1 MIGIIR
7 MLIADNLR
15 KSYGKIEY
23 LKGVSLNVQEGSC
36 LAIVGENGAGKT
48 TLLKILATAS
58 KPDSGSLVING
69 ADAIAHPKSARKILG
84 FVPQGIALM
93 SELSVRDNLY
103 YWMKKNESQTYDR
116 VIDLIDLKD
125 AEKKRVNKLSG
136 GMARRLN
143 IGASLVL
150 NPKLLIMDEPLA
162 GVDVANRRK
171 LAQSFLRMKQ
181 AGITLI
187 FTSHYLE
194 ELHIL
199 ADSLLALKDGKCTYY
214 GGLDFERDPNTGS
227 LSSAISYY
235 TS

>member
-1 MIGIIR
+1 
-7 MLIADNLR
+7 MLVAQGLR

-23 LKGVSLNVQEGSC
+23 LKGVSLDVPQGSC

-58 KPDSGSLVING
+58 KPDSGSLFVG
-69 ADAIAHPKSARKILG
+69 GVDAIAHPKSARKILG
-84 FVPQGIALM
+84 YVPQGIALM
-93 SELSVRDNLY
+93 QELTVKDNLY
-103 YWMKKNESQTYDR
+103 YWMKTKDKKVYER
-116 VIDLIDLKD
+116 VLDLIDLKG
-125 AEKKRVNKLSG
+125 AEKKKVKKLSG
-136 GMARRLN
+136 GMKRRLN

-150 NPKLLIMDEPLA
+150 SPRLLIMDEPLA

-171 LAQSFLRMKQ
+171 LAQSFSRMKQ
-181 AGITLI
+181 EGITLI

-194 ELHIL
+194 ELHVL
-199 ADSLLALKDGKCTYY
+199 ADCLLALRDGQCSYY
-214 GGLDFERDPNTGS
+214 GDLNFAEDAHAGS

>member
-1 MIGIIR
+1 
-7 MLIADNLR
+7 MLVADKLR

-23 LKGVSLNVQEGSC
+23 LKGVSLNVAQGSC

-48 TLLKILATAS
+48 TLLNILATAS
-58 KPDSGSLVING
+58 KPSSGSLTIDGV
-69 ADAIAHPKSARKILG
+69 DAIAHPKSARKILG

-93 SELSVRDNLY
+93 SELSVADNLY
-103 YWMKKNESQTYDR
+103 YWMSTKDKQTYDR
-116 VIDLIDLKD
+116 VIDLIDLKCV
-125 AEKKRVNKLSG
+125 EKKKVKKLSG
-136 GMARRLN
+136 GMKRRLN

-150 NPKLLIMDEPLA
+150 HPKLLIMDEPLA
-162 GVDVANRRK
+162 GVDISNRRK

-181 AGITLI
+181 EGITLI

-194 ELHIL
+194 ELHVL
-199 ADSLLALKDGKCTYY
+199 ADNLLALREGACTYY
-214 GGLDFERDPNTGS
+214 GGLDFDGDQNAGS

>member
-1 MIGIIR
+1 
-7 MLIADNLR
+7 MLAAENLR

-23 LKGVSLNVQEGSC
+23 LKGVSLNVPQGSC

-58 KPDSGSLVING
+58 KPSSGSLTIGGV
-69 ADAIAHPKSARKILG
+69 DAIAHPKSARKILG
-84 FVPQGIALM
+84 YVPQGIALM

-103 YWMKKNESQTYDR
+103 YWMKTKDKQTYER

-125 AEKKRVNKLSG
+125 AEKKKVKKLSG
-136 GMARRLN
+136 GMKRRFN

-150 NPKLLIMDEPLA
+150 SPKLLIMDEPLA
-162 GVDVANRRK
+162 GVDVSNRRK

-181 AGITLI
+181 EGITLI

-194 ELHIL
+194 ELHVL
-199 ADSLLALKDGKCTYY
+199 ADRLLALREGACTYY
-214 GGLDFERDPNTGS
+214 GGLEFDGDQNVGS
-227 LSSAISYY
+227 LSSAINYY

>member
-1 MIGIIR
+1 
-7 MLIADNLR
+7 MLVAKGLR

-23 LKGVSLNVQEGSC
+23 LKGVSLNVPQGSC

-58 KPDSGSLVING
+58 KPSSGSLTVGGVN
-69 ADAIAHPKSARKILG
+69 AIAHPKSARKILG
-84 FVPQGIALM
+84 YVPQGIALM
-93 SELSVRDNLY
+93 NELSVKDNLY
-103 YWMKKNESQTYDR
+103 YWMKTKDQQVYDR
-116 VIDLIDLKD
+116 VINLIDLRG
-125 AEKKRVNKLSG
+125 AEKKKVKKLSG
-136 GMARRLN
+136 GMKRRLN

-150 NPKLLIMDEPLA
+150 SPKLLIMDEPLA

-181 AGITLI
+181 DGITLI

-194 ELHIL
+194 ELHVL
-199 ADSLLALKDGKCTYY
+199 ADHLLALRDGECTYY
-214 GGLDFERDPNTGS
+214 GDLDSAKESHTGS